1 MNQTSTRSFF
11 GRGAH
16 ALDRL
21 NDRELADI
29 GLDRQGDV
37 ITDANGRMVHR
48 LPADV
53 GFEWAVREI
62 FSATHG
68 GVARSAD

>member
-1 MNQTSTRSFF
+1 MNQTSTCSLL
-11 GRGAH
+11 GRDAH

-29 GLDRQGDV
+29 GLDRQGGV
-37 ITDANGRMVHR
+37 IIDANGRMVRR
-48 LPADV
+48 LPANV
-53 GFEWAVREI
+53 GFEWALREI
-62 FSATHG
+62 FSAVHG